1 MTELSYPISGSPEPG
16 QTIEVVPGVKWLRMP
31 LFMKLDHINLY
42 LVKDHD
48 GWFIVDTGLRGEST
62 REHWE
67 TIFANELE
75 GLPVKGVIVTH
86 LHPDH
91 VGQAGWL
98 TQKWQ
103 TDLWMTRTEYL
114 ATRLYLST
122 TGHSDAYIRFFERA
136 GLNDQALEQLRKGT
150 SGISKMVEPLPGSF
164 RRLEHD
170 QVMSIGGREWR
181 IIVGFGHS
189 PEHAC
194 LYCESLNLL
203 ISGDQ
208 VLPKITPNVSVN
220 STEPEAD
227 ALKVFLETLERLKG
241 LPEDTLT
248 LPAHNEPFLGLHTRL
263 QDMINHH
270 EESLDR
276 LTVLCENPVPA
287 LELIEPLFKRPLKGA
302 EMMMGMGECIAHLN
316 YLINQGRM
324 KRTLE
329 SGVYY
334 YQSVAD

>member
-1 MTELSYPISGSPEPG
+1 MTELLYPINGVPEPG
-16 QTIEVVPGVKWLRMP
+16 KTIEVVPGVKWLRMP

-42 LVKDHD
+42 LIKDND
-48 GWFIVDTGLRGEST
+48 GWFIVDTGLRGEKT
-62 REHWE
+62 REYWE
-67 TIFANELE
+67 TIFEHELE
-75 GLPVKGVIVTH
+75 GLPVKGVLVTH

-98 TQKWQ
+98 TEKWQ

-114 ATRLYLST
+114 ATRLYMSS
-122 TGHSDAYIRFFERA
+122 TGHSEAYLSFFERA
-136 GLNDQALEQLRKGT
+136 GLDESAMEHLRKGT

-164 RRLEHD
+164 RRLENG
-170 QVMSIGGREWR
+170 QTLVIGEQEWR
-181 IIVGFGHS
+181 IIVGYGHS

-194 LYCESLNLL
+194 LYCESLNIL

-208 VLPKITPNVSVN
+208 VLPKITPNISVN

-227 ALKVFLETLERLKG
+227 ALKVFLETLEQLKQ

-248 LPAHNEPFLGLHTRL
+248 LPAHNDPFLGLHTRL
-263 QDMINHH
+263 QAMIDHH
-270 EESLDR
+270 QENVDR
-276 LTVLCENPVPA
+276 LAELCKEPVPA

-316 YLINQGRM
+316 YMMNQGRM
-324 KRTLE
+324 IRNLAD
-329 SGVYY
+329 GVYF
-334 YQSVAD
+334 YQSAS